1 MSNSRFDD
9 QLRNK
14 ILKDFDNSNTARK
27 LTSSYENAQSN
38 LQQEVY
44 EDIRG
49 AEPNLSDHGITHILN
64 VQENAIRLLSEDE
77 NGKID
82 NLTGIEM
89 YCLGMLILFHDVG
102 NVYGREN
109 HHNKISEIFDKI
121 RGTGASAR
129 REKTLVIKA
138 ARAHRGTAQDGSRDT
153 LKELTD
159 NEHLEGSR
167 VRLRELAAVL
177 RFADELAEGPQR
189 TSEFM
194 QDKGL
199 YDPESEI
206 YHEYASSTHILIDR
220 KAGRIALCYEI
231 KIDASCTDEARQKHL
246 SEFLNFVYMRILK
259 LNQERQYA
267 RYYSELLGP
276 FKLTEATFN
285 FHYDG
290 NILDINLSSL
300 RLTDIVIPGEQ
311 TKEIVAIDDAYAVE
325 DLVPKLISK
334 CQEAEHAKQSV

>member
-1 MSNSRFDD
+1 MLNSRFDD
-9 QLRNK
+9 QLRDK
-14 ILKDFDNSNTARK
+14 ILEDFDNSTGRK
-27 LTSSYENAQSN
+27 LTSSYENAQSK
-38 LQQEVY
+38 LKQEVY
-44 EDIRG
+44 ENIRG
-49 AEPNLSDHGITHILN
+49 AEPSLSDHGTTHILN
-64 VQENAIRLLSEDE
+64 VQENAIRLLSDDED
-77 NGKID
+77 GKID
-82 NLTGIEM
+82 KLTGIEM

-102 NVYGREN
+102 NVYGRDN
-109 HHNKISEIFDKI
+109 HHNKIAGIFDNI

-138 ARAHRGTAQDGSRDT
+138 ARAHTGTAQDGSRDT

-159 NEHLEGSR
+159 NEHLEGHQ
-167 VRLRELAAVL
+167 VRLREIAAVL

-194 QDKGL
+194 QDKEL
-199 YDPESEI
+199 YDPNSKI

-231 KIDASCTDEARQKHL
+231 KIDASCTDEDRQKHL
-246 SEFLNFVYMRILK
+246 SEFLSFVYMRILK

-267 RYYSELLGP
+267 RYYSEILSP
-276 FKLTEATFN
+276 FKLTEVTFN

-290 NILDINLSSL
+290 DILDIGLSSL

-311 TKEIVAIDDAYAVE
+311 TKEIVDIDDAYAVE
-325 DLVPKLISK
+325 YIVPKLVSK
-334 CQEAEHAKQSV
+334 CQEVDHAKQSV

>member
-1 MSNSRFDD
+1 MLNSRFDD
-9 QLRNK
+9 QLRDK
-14 ILKDFDNSNTARK
+14 ILEDFDNNTTGRK
-27 LTSSYENAQSN
+27 LASSYENAQSN

-44 EDIRG
+44 DNIRG
-49 AEPNLSDHGITHILN
+49 AEPSLSDHGIKHILN
-64 VQENAIRLLSEDE
+64 IQENAIRLLSDNED
-77 NGKID
+77 GKID

-109 HHNKISEIFDKI
+109 HHNKIAEIFDRT
-121 RGTGASAR
+121 RGIGGSAR

-159 NEHLEGSR
+159 NEHLEGCQI
-167 VRLRELAAVL
+167 RLRELAAVL

-199 YDPESEI
+199 YNPKSRI

-231 KIDASCTDEARQKHL
+231 KIDASCTDEDRQKHL
-246 SEFLNFVYMRILK
+246 LEFLNFVYMRILK

-276 FKLTEATFN
+276 FKLTEVTFN
-285 FHYDG
+285 FHYG
-290 NILDINLSSL
+290 ENILDIDLSSL

-311 TKEIVAIDDAYAVE
+311 TKEIAAIDDAYAVE
-325 DLVPKLISK
+325 DLVSKLISK
-334 CQEAEHAKQSV
+334 CQEVEHAKQSV